1 MIDVLF
7 ILLFSIGVNWIVSL
21 HFAFQST
28 ETAQQKALIMV
39 VSLLMGVCL
48 GVIVI

>member
-7 ILLFSIGVNWIVSL
+7 ILLFTIGVNWIVSL
-21 HFAFQST
+21 HFAFQSA
-28 ETAQQKALIMV
+28 ENAQQKVLVII
-39 VSLLMGVCL
+39 VSLLIGACL